1 MGVRLCSQ
9 AQAHDKGE
17 VGARP
22 CAYEIEWFHAME
34 TPNQG
39 LRVRR
44 PRSPPTAILRAMRFD
59 EPELAELRRWGLA
72 LREADR
78 EESVAAGRAIL
89 MLIEELERLRLDLR
103 RTRERLDRMDRS
115 DQEAAPAP
123 VASTLHDRLQRI
135 LARDQDSGQLLEVR
149 SEAVEET
156 DPTMDNDS
164 ETAAARSWIETLRR
178 QK

>member
-1 MGVRLCSQ
+1 MRVRLCSQ
-9 AQAHDKGE
+9 AQANDKGE

-22 CAYEIEWFHAME
+22 LADEIERFHTTE
-34 TPNQG
+34 TANQG

-44 PRSPPTAILRAMRFD
+44 PRSPHTAILRAMRFD
-59 EPELAELRRWGLA
+59 GSELEELRRWALA

-103 RTRERLDRMDRS
+103 RTRERLDRIDRLE
-115 DQEAAPAP
+115 DEVEAAP

-135 LARDQDSGQLLEVR
+135 LARDQVS
-149 SEAVEET
+149 ET
-156 DPTMDNDS
+156 DPIVDSDS

-178 QK
+178 QT

>member
-22 CAYEIEWFHAME
+22 RAYEIEWSHAME
-34 TPNQG
+34 TPDQG

-59 EPELAELRRWGLA
+59 EPELEELRRWGLA

-103 RTRERLDRMDRS
+103 RTRERLDRIERS
-115 DQEAAPAP
+115 DNEVEVAAAP

-135 LARDQDSGQLLEVR
+135 LARDQVSEPDPIVDS
-149 SEAVEET
+149 
-156 DPTMDNDS
+156 DS

-178 QK
+178 QN

>member
-1 MGVRLCSQ
+1 MRVRLCPQ

-22 CAYEIEWFHAME
+22 RAYEIEWSHAME
-34 TPNQG
+34 TPDQG

-59 EPELAELRRWGLA
+59 EPELEELRRWGLA
-72 LREADR
+72 LREADK

-115 DQEAAPAP
+115 DNEVEAAP

-135 LARDQDSGQLLEVR
+135 LARDQVS
-149 SEAVEET
+149 ET
-156 DPTMDNDS
+156 DPSVDSDS

-178 QK
+178 QT